1 MSHLQRRTSRD
12 WFLALRPWFFPAS
25 TMPVL
30 LSLGYYAQAGR
41 TIDIPNALIAL
52 VSVVLMHAAGNLWS
66 DVFDFKTGVDA
77 KDTEG
82 VRVLAH
88 GRFTI
93 GEYLALA
100 AFLGALGVA
109 GAVWLAFRTDFDLLW
124 ATAAGV
130 AAAILYPPLKYRAW
144 GDAVIFFAYTL
155 TPMFAMSRIVTGGM
169 VGGGAPRAPA
179 HRDPDGRD
187 PAREQPARH
196 PDRPPCGDP
205 HLGERVG
212 RSEVGGALE
221 IRVRRV
227 VPRGARGH
235 GYGAPPDLRLPALPC
250 GRGYDAA
257 LARRE
262 FVLGPRRRRDC
273 ASGRRDREG
282 PARLL
287 GPHDRGAFHLGVVG
301 LNRKALGSFSV

>member
-12 WFLALRPWFFPAS
+12 WFLALRPWSFPAS

-155 TPMFAMSRIVTGGM
+155 TPMFAMSRIVTGEWS
-169 VGGGAPRAPA
+169 AEA
-179 HRDPDGRD
+179 
-187 PAREQPARH
+187 
-196 PDRPPCGDP
+196 
-205 HLGERVG
+205 
-212 RSEVGGALE
+212 
-221 IRVRRV
+221 
-227 VPRGARGH
+227 
-235 GYGAPPDLRLPALPC
+235 LPALLPTGILTVAILHANNLRDIPTDRRAGIRTLASVLGEAKSVALLKFEYVVPFLVVLGAMGTGHLPIYAFLPFLAAGALMPLWRDVSSFA
-250 GRGYDAA
+250 GRGVAA
-257 LARRE
+257 I
-262 FVLGPRRRRDC
+262 
-273 ASGRRDREG
+273 
-282 PARLL
+282 ARLDE
-287 GPHDRGAFHLGVVG
+287 GTA
-301 LNRKALGSFSV
+301 KAQLVFSVLMTAGLFLAAWLS

>member
-12 WFLALRPWFFPAS
+12 WFLALRPWSFPAS

-30 LSLGYYAQAGR
+30 LSLGYYAQAAR

-155 TPMFAMSRIVTGGM
+155 TPMFAMSRIVTGEWS
-169 VGGGAPRAPA
+169 AEA
-179 HRDPDGRD
+179 
-187 PAREQPARH
+187 
-196 PDRPPCGDP
+196 
-205 HLGERVG
+205 
-212 RSEVGGALE
+212 
-221 IRVRRV
+221 
-227 VPRGARGH
+227 
-235 GYGAPPDLRLPALPC
+235 LPALLP
-250 GRGYDAA
+250 
-257 LARRE
+257 
-262 FVLGPRRRRDC
+262 P
-273 ASGRRDREG
+273 
-282 PARLL
+282 
-287 GPHDRGAFHLGVVG
+287 
-301 LNRKALGSFSV
+301 GS

>member
-12 WFLALRPWFFPAS
+12 WFLALRPWSFPAS

-155 TPMFAMSRIVTGGM
+155 TPMFAMSRIVTGEWS
-169 VGGGAPRAPA
+169 AEA
-179 HRDPDGRD
+179 
-187 PAREQPARH
+187 
-196 PDRPPCGDP
+196 
-205 HLGERVG
+205 
-212 RSEVGGALE
+212 
-221 IRVRRV
+221 
-227 VPRGARGH
+227 
-235 GYGAPPDLRLPALPC
+235 LPALLPTGILTVAILHANNLRDIPTDRRAGIRTLASVLGEAKSVALLIFEYVVPFLVVLGAMGTGHLPIYAFLPFLTAGALMPLWRDVSSFS
-250 GRGYDAA
+250 GRGVAA
-257 LARRE
+257 I
-262 FVLGPRRRRDC
+262 
-273 ASGRRDREG
+273 
-282 PARLL
+282 ARLDE
-287 GPHDRGAFHLGVVG
+287 GTA
-301 LNRKALGSFSV
+301 KAQLVFSVLMTAGLFISAWLG

>member
-12 WFLALRPWFFPAS
+12 WFLALRPWSFPAS

-155 TPMFAMSRIVTGGM
+155 TPMFAMSRIVTGEWS
-169 VGGGAPRAPA
+169 AEA
-179 HRDPDGRD
+179 
-187 PAREQPARH
+187 
-196 PDRPPCGDP
+196 
-205 HLGERVG
+205 
-212 RSEVGGALE
+212 
-221 IRVRRV
+221 
-227 VPRGARGH
+227 
-235 GYGAPPDLRLPALPC
+235 LPALLPTGILTVAILHANNLRDIPTDRRAGIRTLASVLGESKSVALLKFEYVVPFLVVLGAMGTGHLPIFAFLPC
-250 GRGYDAA
+250 LAVGAMMPLWRDVSSFSGRGVAA
-257 LARRE
+257 I
-262 FVLGPRRRRDC
+262 
-273 ASGRRDREG
+273 
-282 PARLL
+282 ARLDE
-287 GPHDRGAFHLGVVG
+287 GTA
-301 LNRKALGSFSV
+301 KAQLVFSVLMTAGLFISAWLG

>member
-12 WFLALRPWFFPAS
+12 WFLALRPWSFPAS

-155 TPMFAMSRIVTGGM
+155 TPMFAMSRIVTGEWS
-169 VGGGAPRAPA
+169 AEA
-179 HRDPDGRD
+179 
-187 PAREQPARH
+187 
-196 PDRPPCGDP
+196 
-205 HLGERVG
+205 
-212 RSEVGGALE
+212 
-221 IRVRRV
+221 
-227 VPRGARGH
+227 
-235 GYGAPPDLRLPALPC
+235 LPALLPTGILTVAILHANNLRDIPTDRRAGIRTLASVLGEAKSVVLLKFEYVVPFLVVLGAMGTGHLPIYAFLPFLAAGALMPLWRDVSSFA
-250 GRGYDAA
+250 GRGVAA
-257 LARRE
+257 I
-262 FVLGPRRRRDC
+262 
-273 ASGRRDREG
+273 
-282 PARLL
+282 ARLDE
-287 GPHDRGAFHLGVVG
+287 GTA
-301 LNRKALGSFSV
+301 KAQLVFSVLMTAGLFLAAWLR

>member
-12 WFLALRPWFFPAS
+12 WFLALRPWSFPAS

-30 LSLGYYAQAGR
+30 LSLGYYAQAAR

-52 VSVVLMHAAGNLWS
+52 VSVVLMHAVGNLWS

-130 AAAILYPPLKYRAW
+130 AATILYPPLKYRAW

-155 TPMFAMSRIVTGGM
+155 TPMFAMSRIVTGEWS
-169 VGGGAPRAPA
+169 AEA
-179 HRDPDGRD
+179 
-187 PAREQPARH
+187 
-196 PDRPPCGDP
+196 
-205 HLGERVG
+205 
-212 RSEVGGALE
+212 
-221 IRVRRV
+221 
-227 VPRGARGH
+227 
-235 GYGAPPDLRLPALPC
+235 LPALLPTGILTVAILHANNLRDIPTDRRAGIRTLASVLGEAKSVALLKFEYVVPFLVVLGAMGTGHLPIYAFLPFLAAGALMPLWRDVSSFA
-250 GRGYDAA
+250 GRGVAA
-257 LARRE
+257 I
-262 FVLGPRRRRDC
+262 
-273 ASGRRDREG
+273 
-282 PARLL
+282 ARLDE
-287 GPHDRGAFHLGVVG
+287 GTA
-301 LNRKALGSFSV
+301 KAQLVFSVLMTAGLFLAAWLG

>member
-12 WFLALRPWFFPAS
+12 WFLALRPWSFPAS

-41 TIDIPNALIAL
+41 TIDIPNVLIAL

-155 TPMFAMSRIVTGGM
+155 TPMFAMSRIVTGDWS
-169 VGGGAPRAPA
+169 AEA
-179 HRDPDGRD
+179 
-187 PAREQPARH
+187 
-196 PDRPPCGDP
+196 
-205 HLGERVG
+205 
-212 RSEVGGALE
+212 
-221 IRVRRV
+221 
-227 VPRGARGH
+227 
-235 GYGAPPDLRLPALPC
+235 LPALLPTGILTVAILHANNLRDIPTDRRAGIRTLASVLGESKSVALLKFEYVVPFLVVLGAMGTGHLPIFAFLPFLAVGAMMPLWRDVSSFS
-250 GRGYDAA
+250 GRGVAA
-257 LARRE
+257 I
-262 FVLGPRRRRDC
+262 
-273 ASGRRDREG
+273 
-282 PARLL
+282 ARLDE
-287 GPHDRGAFHLGVVG
+287 GTA
-301 LNRKALGSFSV
+301 KAQLVFSVLMTAGLFISAWLG

>member
-12 WFLALRPWFFPAS
+12 WFLALRPWSFPAS

-155 TPMFAMSRIVTGGM
+155 TPMFAMSRIVTGEWS
-169 VGGGAPRAPA
+169 AEA
-179 HRDPDGRD
+179 
-187 PAREQPARH
+187 
-196 PDRPPCGDP
+196 
-205 HLGERVG
+205 
-212 RSEVGGALE
+212 
-221 IRVRRV
+221 
-227 VPRGARGH
+227 
-235 GYGAPPDLRLPALPC
+235 LPALLPTGILTVAILHANNLRDIPTDRRAGIRTLASVLGESKSVALLKFEYVVPFLVVLGAMGTGHLPIFAFLPFLAVGAMMPLWRDVSSFA
-250 GRGYDAA
+250 GRGVAA
-257 LARRE
+257 I
-262 FVLGPRRRRDC
+262 
-273 ASGRRDREG
+273 
-282 PARLL
+282 ARLDE
-287 GPHDRGAFHLGVVG
+287 GTA
-301 LNRKALGSFSV
+301 KAQLVFSVLMTAGLFLAAWLG

>member
-12 WFLALRPWFFPAS
+12 WFLALRPWSFPAS

-155 TPMFAMSRIVTGGM
+155 TPMFAMSRIVTGEWS
-169 VGGGAPRAPA
+169 AEA
-179 HRDPDGRD
+179 
-187 PAREQPARH
+187 
-196 PDRPPCGDP
+196 
-205 HLGERVG
+205 
-212 RSEVGGALE
+212 
-221 IRVRRV
+221 
-227 VPRGARGH
+227 
-235 GYGAPPDLRLPALPC
+235 LPALLPTGILTVAILHANNLRDIPTDRRAGIRTLASVLGEAKSVALLKFEYVVPFLVVLGAMGTGHLPIYAFLPFLAAGALMPLWRDVSSFA
-250 GRGYDAA
+250 GRGVAA
-257 LARRE
+257 I
-262 FVLGPRRRRDC
+262 
-273 ASGRRDREG
+273 
-282 PARLL
+282 ARLDEGTAKAQLVFSILMTAGLFISAWL
-287 GPHDRGAFHLGVVG
+287 G
-301 LNRKALGSFSV
+301 